1 MKKSL
6 LFFIIFSSLSFFSAK
21 AEAKYFNHGI
31 ASGDPTTN
39 SVIIWTKIDSEENS
53 TSVEYQIS
61 KDKEF
66 KNIIYDDYIYTDK
79 KQDNTIKIDIKALKP
94 ETKYYYRFIYKNEY
108 SEVGTTKTLPAR
120 ARNFRIAFISCQNYG
135 AGFFTA
141 YQHIIKDNPDLVV
154 MLGDSIYDQANY
166 KNRKDESGNAEN
178 LEGYRKKYK
187 YYLNDT
193 FYRKARKE
201 LPFVFIWDDH
211 EVKDDYSGV
220 DLMKNNPDKIKS
232 AYQAF
237 FEYTPIRKIKDFQI
251 YRNITI
257 GNLLS
262 MNLIDGRQYR
272 DSNPCKVG
280 QMLNIPCTLKSYN
293 DDKNYLGKDQKEWLK
308 NSLKE
313 SSSIWNV
320 LANNT
325 MMMESDFLGTI
336 INYDEWDGYMKEK
349 NELLDFIYDNNIKN
363 NLVFTGDLHMF
374 IEGNIIKNNK
384 KLGQE
389 FVATSIT
396 PYLPHFNSYLK
407 PFITPLKPFSK
418 LFIKNIDFFEPEY
431 RGYILADFSTRKTE
445 VYFYGVSSLLN
456 EETSRKLLKKFEVV
470 REK

>member
-1 MKKSL
+1 MKKTL
-6 LFFIIFSSLSFFSAK
+6 LGFILFSSLTLFSAK
-21 AEAKYFNHGI
+21 AEAKYFNNGV
-31 ASGDPTTN
+31 ASGDPTTD
-39 SVIIWTKIDSEENS
+39 SVIIWTKIDSDDNS

-66 KNIIYDDYIYTDK
+66 KNLVYVDDIYTDK
-79 KQDNTIKIDIKALKP
+79 KQDNTIKIDVKALKP
-94 ETKYYYRFIYKNEY
+94 ETNYYYRFVYKNEY

-120 ARNFRIAFISCQNYG
+120 ARNFRIAFVSCQNYG
-135 AGFFTA
+135 SGFFTA
-141 YQHIIKDNPDLVV
+141 YQHILKDKPDLVV
-154 MLGDSIYDQANY
+154 MLGDSIYEHARF
-166 KNRKDESGNAEN
+166 KNRTDTSGLAEN
-178 LEGYRKKYK
+178 LADYRKKYQ
-187 YYLNDT
+187 YYLTDP
-193 FYRKARKE
+193 FYKEARKE

-211 EVKDDYSGV
+211 EVKNDYSGV
-220 DLMKNNPDKIKS
+220 DMMKTNPDQVKS

-272 DSNPCKVG
+272 DKNPCNTFAA
-280 QMLNIPCTLKSYN
+280 LNIPCTLTSYEA
-293 DDKNYLGKDQKEWLK
+293 DQTYLGREQKAWLK

-313 SSSIWNV
+313 SNTTWNV

-325 MMMESDFLGTI
+325 MMLNTDLWGTI
-336 INYDEWDGYMKEK
+336 IDSDEWDGFMKEK
-349 NELLDFIYDNNIKN
+349 NEMLTFMADNNIKN

-374 IEGNIIKNNK
+374 VQGTLKVKQK
-384 KLGQE
+384 KIGEE

-396 PYLPHFNSYLK
+396 SYVPSFVSYLA
-407 PFITPLKPFSK
+407 PFSK
-418 LFIKNIDFFEPEY
+418 FFIKNINFFDASS